1 VKEREER
8 REAERVRREREAERV
23 RREREEESIRR
34 EREEERTRRER
45 EEERTRRERE
55 EERSRREREEEK
67 KKECEPTLDDG
78 IKLTP
83 YFVINK
89 NLFIFFCKISLF
101 LLIENEEESIP
112 QQFESMSNKLQIC
125 NWLVNNPDILS
136 LANEMAAVSK
146 KPLTQTPQT
155 LMSPVD
161 NVSSIMGKFFDWIG
175 FYLN

>member
-1 VKEREER
+1 VKEREEWEKERAEREEER
-8 REAERVRREREAERV
+8 REVERARRERDAERV
-23 RREREEESIRR
+23 RREREEERIRR

-45 EEERTRRERE
+45 EEERE
-55 EERSRREREEEK
+55 
-67 KKECEPTLDDG
+67 KECEPILDDG

-125 NWLVNNPDILS
+125 NWLVNNSDILS

-155 LMSPVD
+155 LISPID
-161 NVSSIMGKFFDWIG
+161 NVSNIMGKFFDWIG